1 MVESS
6 DRQFQIGLA
15 MSGAISAGAY
25 TAGVFDFLIEALDQW
40 EEAWAQDRA
49 RNPDRPTI
57 PEPSVRIKVVSGAS
71 AGAITAAVGTVAL
84 ADGNQ
89 TPKSYTAQAEAT
101 GTRVTRKVE
110 DFQIYLPKL
119 YETWVAKP
127 DLALYADLSDAKDGP
142 KGTDFLDT
150 IDLTG
155 KPDELDDFART
166 SDVPPPKKGASIPV
180 AALLNWRLLDDIAKT
195 AIVGTRP
202 RAPRPYISEKLHVYL
217 TLSNLR
223 GLPYKIP
230 FEGGAYYM
238 ISHGDRVHY
247 QVRGLG
253 SWKSTSEFADS
264 DRKRDIATNGLAYDT
279 SKDRLEQNEWLKWKD
294 FSICALASAA
304 FPVGLA
310 PRDIGTMIE
319 EYDGGRDENGE
330 EKCYRRF
337 PIEGLHDGE
346 QISPNW
352 PPGVKDNKSFWFRSA
367 DGGII
372 DNDPFEYARFT
383 LKDKIEESNPSEPDK
398 ADRAV
403 IMISPFPE
411 LRPIRPEGKP
421 ALDIRSIFAALL
433 PSLIDQARFK
443 PGELVHA
450 ADEHYASR
458 FLIGPSRTLDVPR
471 KDIDGAPGRSA
482 DEKPETEEVEQ
493 RYGIASGLLGGF
505 GGFLSRDFRDHDFQ
519 LGRRNCQ
526 KFLRD
531 TFALPEGED
540 NIIRAWPT
548 EAKSNSDFETQG
560 PKGEKYYTLIPLFG
574 TAKNEVVL
582 RAWPQVDDDRLEC
595 VLKRI
600 EQRFDVVAPKLIDE
614 NVRGF
619 LALLLRISIG
629 NLSFPPLDFLLR
641 LVRLDL
647 VRRRVLEFA
656 RFSILADLIRR
667 NQIAE
672 WDDLADLPAASKLE
686 PDDVRAALAELVE
699 PNFDQRTVA
708 GLVKAVIA
716 QRHEDSSPQSA
727 ETSEYTRKQIEDLL
741 TACTAAPEGA
751 RYKVWKAPWTD
762 KEGKG
767 LYTLQS
773 RADRISWWDRHAIP
787 VGIKVSE
794 ALTRTPWKQIVGWV
808 PAIKGLGNLFPE
820 PRTDPPGVA

>member
-1 MVESS
+1 MAASS
-6 DRQFQIGLA
+6 DKHFQIGLA

-89 TPKSYTAQAEAT
+89 TPKSYTAQAEAS
-101 GTRVTRKVE
+101 GARVARKE
-110 DFQIYLPKL
+110 ENFQIYLPKL
-119 YETWVAKP
+119 YETWVTKP
-127 DLALYADLSDAKDGP
+127 DLALYADLSEAKDGP

-150 IDLTG
+150 LDLTG
-155 KPDELDDFART
+155 EPDKLDDFART
-166 SDVPPPKKGASIPV
+166 SDVPRPKEGTPIPV
-180 AALLNWRLLDDIAKT
+180 AALLNWRLLDDIAKA

-202 RAPRPYISEKLHVYL
+202 RAPRPYVSEKLHVYL

-223 GLPYKIP
+223 GVPYKIP

-253 SWKSTSEFADS
+253 TWTTESEFADS
-264 DRKRDIATNGLAYDT
+264 DRKRDITTDGLAYAT
-279 SKDRLEQNEWLKWKD
+279 SKDQLERDEWIKWKD

-310 PRDIGTMIE
+310 PRDIGAMIE
-319 EYDGGRDENGE
+319 EYDGRRDENGA

-346 QISPNW
+346 QISPDW
-352 PPGVKDNKSFWFRSA
+352 PPNVKDEKSLWFRTA

-383 LKDKIEESNPSEPDK
+383 LKDKIAQSNPSEPDK

-411 LRPIRPEGKP
+411 PRPIRPEGKP
-421 ALDIRSIFAALL
+421 GLDIRSIFSALL

-458 FLIGPSRTLDVPR
+458 FLIGPSRTLDVQR
-471 KDIDGAPGRSA
+471 NDANDAPGRSA

-540 NIIRAWPT
+540 NIIRART
-548 EAKSNSDFETQG
+548 AEAKTNTDFETLG

-582 RAWPQVDDDRLEC
+582 RAWPQVDDDRLAC

-600 EQRFDVVAPKLIDE
+600 EQRFDVVAPKLIDD
-614 NVRGF
+614 NIRGV

-629 NLSFPPLDFLLR
+629 NLSFAPLDFLLR
-641 LVRLDL
+641 LVHLDL
-647 VRRRVLEFA
+647 IRRRILEFA
-656 RFSILADLIRR
+656 KFSILADLVRR

-686 PDDVRAALAELVE
+686 PDDVRAALAELLE

-708 GLVKAVIA
+708 GLVKAVTA
-716 QRHEDSSPQSA
+716 QRRDVPNPRSA
-727 ETSEYTRKQIEDLL
+727 ETFEYPKEQVEDLL
-741 TACTAAPEGA
+741 AACMAAPEGA
-751 RYKVWKAPWTD
+751 RYKIWKAPWTD
-762 KEGKG
+762 KDGKA

-773 RADRISWWDRHAIP
+773 RADRISWLDRRAIP
-787 VGIKVSE
+787 MGIKVSE
-794 ALTRTPWKQIVGWV
+794 ALTRTPWKQIADWV
-808 PAIKGLGNLFPE
+808 PALKGLGNLFPK